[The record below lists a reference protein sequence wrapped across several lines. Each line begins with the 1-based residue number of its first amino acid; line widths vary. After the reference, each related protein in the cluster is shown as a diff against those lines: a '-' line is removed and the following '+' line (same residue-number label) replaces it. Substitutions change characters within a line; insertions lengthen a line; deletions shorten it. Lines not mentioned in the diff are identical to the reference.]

1 MLTAIFS
8 LPLSANSM
16 VNEYQEDGCADYDE
30 DYDDYDEDYDDCDEA
45 YDDYDEDY
53 DDYDDDNDDNDDA
66 TGKQYSSKAELE
78 LRRDIFHA
86 NLVK

>member
-8 LPLSANSM
+8 LPLSVNSM
-16 VNEYQEDGCADYDE
+16 VNEYQEDSCADYEE
-30 DYDDYDEDYDDCDEA
+30 DY
-45 YDDYDEDY
+45 
-53 DDYDDDNDDNDDA
+53 DDNDDA